1 MEVNRNMAVVS
12 VSTYVIKYEKQ
23 AEFQALMKQF
33 LKFKKANPKAFE
45 GVKSFRLFQQEIGGV
60 YGSYVEMWEFKSK
73 EDMDKFNAEMMK
85 DMMKNKEM
93 KKIDTEFQKMVD
105 HTTLTSSI
113 WNTIV

>member
-1 MEVNRNMAVVS
+1 
-12 VSTYVIKYEKQ
+12 
-23 AEFQALMKQF
+23 MKEF

-73 EDMDKFNAEMMK
+73 EDMEKFNARMMK

-93 KKIDTEFQKMVD
+93 KKIDAEFQKMVD
-105 HTTLTSSI
+105 HTTLTQSI
-113 WNTIV
+113 WNTVI

>member
-1 MEVNRNMAVVS
+1 MTVVS

-23 AEFQALMKQF
+23 AEFQALMKEF
-33 LKFKKANPKAFE
+33 LEFKKANSKAFE

-73 EDMDKFNAEMMK
+73 EDMEKFNAR
-85 DMMKNKEM
+85 MMKNKEM

-105 HTTLTSSI
+105 HATLTSSI

>member
-1 MEVNRNMAVVS
+1 MTVVS

-85 DMMKNKEM
+85 NVTKNKEM

>member
-1 MEVNRNMAVVS
+1 
-12 VSTYVIKYEKQ
+12 
-23 AEFQALMKQF
+23 
-33 LKFKKANPKAFE
+33 
-45 GVKSFRLFQQEIGGV
+45 
-60 YGSYVEMWEFKSK
+60 
-73 EDMDKFNAEMMK
+73 MDKFNAEMMK

>member
-1 MEVNRNMAVVS
+1 VEVNNNMAVVS

-23 AEFQALMKQF
+23 TEFQALMKQF

-73 EDMDKFNAEMMK
+73 EDMEKFNARMMK

-93 KKIDTEFQKMVD
+93 KKIDAEFQKMVD
-105 HTTLTSSI
+105 HTTLTQSI